1 MPVTQKDIAQ
11 RLELSINTVS
21 RALRNMPDV
30 NESTRKQVQAMAE
43 EMGYYKN
50 LAASSLRTR
59 QSNILGVVVTD
70 FRNPSMGDI
79 IHGAELVAKRSGYTL
94 MLGSTNETA
103 EDESRLVENMLSQN
117 VDGLLLIPS
126 MLNEPLLHRIE
137 CEQVPYVLAAR
148 RYPGHLCNAVC
159 GDDFA
164 GGAAAA
170 QHLLD
175 LGHRSFLYVS
185 GLEHISSARDRRD
198 GFLWQLRQHGLNEH
212 ALQTIVCGNG
222 PTDKLISQTIV
233 CDGGRESA
241 QRVTEQWLRSSS
253 GHPSATAIFVF
264 SDYAAC
270 GVYAAL
276 KAAGLRIPEDVS
288 VVGYDNNEYSSLL
301 TPPLTTVDSHF
312 YQLGQL
318 AMERLIAILRS
329 PGEPP
334 CAQIDMPELVL
345 RESTASPSSAAN

>member
-11 RLELSINTVS
+11 RLGLSINTVS
-21 RALRNMPDV
+21 RALRSMPDV
-30 NESTRKQVQAMAE
+30 SEATRQQVQTTAE

-94 MLGSTNETA
+94 MLGSTNEIA
-103 EDESRLVENMLSQN
+103 EDESRLVESMLSQN
-117 VDGLLLIPS
+117 VDGLLLVPS
-126 MLNEPLLHRIE
+126 MLNEPLLGRIE
-137 CEQVPYVLAAR
+137 HAQVPYVLAAR
-148 RYPGHLCNAVC
+148 RYPGHPCSAVC

-170 QHLLD
+170 GHLLS

-185 GLEHISSARDRRD
+185 GLEHICSARDRRD
-198 GFLWQLRQHGLNEH
+198 GFVSQLRQQGLDEQ
-212 ALQTIVCGNG
+212 AL
-222 PTDKLISQTIV
+222 QTIV
-233 CDGGRESA
+233 CDGGREDA
-241 QRVTEQWLRSSS
+241 QRATEQWLRGS
-253 GHPSATAIFVF
+253 GGQPSATAIFAF
-264 SDYAAC
+264 SDYVAC

-276 KAAGLRIPEDVS
+276 KAAGLQVPKDVS
-288 VVGYDNNEYSSLL
+288 VVGYDNNEYSSFL

-312 YQLGQL
+312 YELGQL
-318 AMERLIAILRS
+318 AMERLITILRH

-334 CAQIDMPELVL
+334 CERIDMPELVL
-345 RESTASPSSAAN
+345 RESTAAPRSAADQPHAPGGTPI

>member
-1 MPVTQKDIAQ
+1 
-11 RLELSINTVS
+11 
-21 RALRNMPDV
+21 
-30 NESTRKQVQAMAE
+30 
-43 EMGYYKN
+43 
-50 LAASSLRTR
+50 
-59 QSNILGVVVTD
+59 
-70 FRNPSMGDI
+70 MGDI

-126 MLNEPLLHRIE
+126 MLNEPLLRRIE

-241 QRVTEQWLRSSS
+241 QRVTDQWLRSSS
-253 GHPSATAIFVF
+253 GHPSATA
-264 SDYAAC
+264 
-270 GVYAAL
+270 
-276 KAAGLRIPEDVS
+276 
-288 VVGYDNNEYSSLL
+288 
-301 TPPLTTVDSHF
+301 DSHF

>member
-11 RLELSINTVS
+11 RLDLSINTVS
-21 RALRNMPDV
+21 RALRSMPDV
-30 NESTRKQVQAMAE
+30 SESTRLQVQAMAE

-79 IHGAELVAKRSGYTL
+79 IHGAELVAKSSGYTL

-126 MLNEPLLHRIE
+126 MLNERLLAHIE
-137 CEQVPYVLAAR
+137 HEQVPYALAAR
-148 RYPGHLCNAVC
+148 RYPDHPCNCVC
-159 GDDFA
+159 GDDQA

-170 QHLLD
+170 EHFLS

-185 GLEHISSARDRRD
+185 GLEHISSVRDRYN
-198 GFLWQLRQHGLNEH
+198 GFVSQLRRHGLDEG
-212 ALQTIVCGNG
+212 AV
-222 PTDKLISQTIV
+222 QTIV
-233 CDGGRESA
+233 CDGGREDA
-241 QRVTEQWLRSSS
+241 QRAVEQWLAQHGGR
-253 GHPSATAIFVF
+253 PAATAIFAF
-264 SDYAAC
+264 SDYVAC

-276 KAAGLRIPEDVS
+276 KAAGLHVPDDVS
-288 VVGYDNNEYSSLL
+288 VIGYDNNEYSSFL

-312 YQLGQL
+312 YQIGRLS
-318 AMERLIAILRS
+318 MERLITILRN
-329 PGEPP
+329 PVDPP
-334 CAQIDMPELVL
+334 SQQTDMPELVL
-345 RESTASPSSAAN
+345 RESTAPPRSAAD

>member
-1 MPVTQKDIAQ
+1 MPVTQKDIARQ
-11 RLELSINTVS
+11 LGLSINTVS
-21 RALRNMPDV
+21 RALRSMPDV
-30 NESTRKQVQAMAE
+30 SEATRQQVQAMAGK
-43 EMGYYKN
+43 MGYYKN

-94 MLGSTNETA
+94 MLGSTNEIA
-103 EDESRLVENMLSQN
+103 EDESRLVESMLSQN

-126 MLNEPLLHRIE
+126 MLNEQLLSRIE
-137 CEQVPYVLAAR
+137 HEQVPYVLAAR
-148 RYPGHLCNAVC
+148 RYPGHPCSAVC

-170 QHLLD
+170 AHLLS

-185 GLEHISSARDRRD
+185 GLAHISSARDRRD
-198 GFLWQLRQHGLNEH
+198 GFVSQLRQHGLDEQ
-212 ALQTIVCGNG
+212 AL
-222 PTDKLISQTIV
+222 QTIV

-241 QRVTEQWLRSSS
+241 QCVTEQWLRSSS

-288 VVGYDNNEYSSLL
+288 VVGYDNNEYSSFL

-345 RESTASPSSAAN
+345 RESTAAPRSGAD